1 MSGLVI
7 DNQDKTQQFND
18 LRFDQIDIGQKL
30 PVQEIDVTTRLIVST
45 ALASRDYQNV
55 HHDRDQAQA
64 LGSQDIF
71 MNILTTNGLVG
82 RFITD
87 WTGPKG
93 RLKSVKIKL
102 GVPNYAG
109 DVMKLVGKVQN
120 KREVSGENLVEV
132 AVTGKNSMGN
142 HVTGTVVVAL
152 PAVDQGE

>member
-1 MSGLVI
+1 MSEKQINNV
-7 DNQDKTQQFND
+7 T
-18 LRFDQIDIGQKL
+18 FDQVEVGQKL
-30 PVQEIDVTTRLIVST
+30 PPLEIEVSTGLIVAT

-87 WTGPKG
+87 WSGPKAE
-93 RLKSVKIKL
+93 LKSVKIKL

-109 DVMKLVGKVQN
+109 DTMKLVGKITEKSQVDDD
-120 KREVSGENLVEV
+120 NLVEV

-152 PAVDQGE
+152 PAEE